1 MKVPGLSRIRATA
14 PGTKERPRRRG
25 GRNAL
30 MAIAAMLALSG
41 LLRLGSEAGSAIASG
56 SDAIEPAQT
65 DAGTAAC
72 TTPDDLAAVLAALDE
87 REARVATREEELADR
102 LQALA
107 VAETQIQ
114 RNMAALEDA
123 ESRLSSTMAR
133 ASTAAEEDLKR
144 LTTVYENM
152 KPKQAAPVFAAMDP
166 KFAAGFLGRM
176 RPDVAAAIL
185 AGLDPE
191 AAYTISA
198 LLAGRN
204 ADAPTE

>member
-1 MKVPGLSRIRATA
+1 MSWLGRMKPRVVPGAGKPA
-14 PGTKERPRRRG
+14 RRQRG
-25 GRNAL
+25 GRNVL

-41 LLRLGSEAGSAIASG
+41 VLRLGNGAGSAFASG
-56 SDAIEPAQT
+56 ADAAEPGPAAQGG
-65 DAGTAAC
+65 DDCTAPEDIA
-72 TTPDDLAAVLAALDE
+72 TVLAALDD
-87 REARVATREEELADR
+87 RESRVAARESQLAD
-102 LQALA
+102 QALA
-107 VAETQIQ
+107 VAETQIRQ
-114 RNMAALEDA
+114 NMVALEAA
-123 ESRLSSTMAR
+123 ESELAGTMAR
-133 ASTAAEEDLKR
+133 ASTAAEEDLDR

-152 KPKQAAPVFAAMDP
+152 KPKEAAPVFAAMDP

-191 AAYTISA
+191 TAYAISA

>member
-1 MKVPGLSRIRATA
+1 MSWLGRMKPRVVPGAGKPA
-14 PGTKERPRRRG
+14 RRQRG
-25 GRNAL
+25 GRNVL

-41 LLRLGSEAGSAIASG
+41 VLRLGNGAGSAFASG
-56 SDAIEPAQT
+56 ADAAEPGPAAQGG
-65 DAGTAAC
+65 DDCTAPEDIA
-72 TTPDDLAAVLAALDE
+72 TVLAALDD
-87 REARVATREEELADR
+87 RESRVAARESQLADR

-114 RNMAALEDA
+114 RNMAALEAA

-133 ASTAAEEDLKR
+133 ASTAAEEDLDR
-144 LTTVYENM
+144 LTSVYENM
-152 KPKQAAPVFAAMDP
+152 KPKDAAPVFAAMDP

-185 AGLDPE
+185 AGLAPE
-191 AAYTISA
+191 TAYAISA